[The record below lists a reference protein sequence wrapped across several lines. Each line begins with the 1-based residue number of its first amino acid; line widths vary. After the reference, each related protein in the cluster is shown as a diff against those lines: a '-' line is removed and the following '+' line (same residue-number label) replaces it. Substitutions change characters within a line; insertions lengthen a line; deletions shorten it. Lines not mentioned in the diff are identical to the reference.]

1 VGDQKADDKAVTLEA
16 APLKTGPLNTA
27 PDQAERIVRARDFVS
42 ANPHAV
48 LTTYRRDGQ
57 AQMSP
62 VTVAVDAEGR
72 IIISVTED
80 RAKTKNARRDP
91 RVALCVFSDG
101 FYGPWVQVEG
111 LAEFADGPDRI
122 DALVDYYRTLS
133 GEHPDWSEYRA
144 AMLRDRRVLLRFAIL
159 RAAGPAAG

>member
-1 VGDQKADDKAVTLEA
+1 MSEMTVL
-16 APLKTGPLNTA
+16 
-27 PDQAERIVRARDFVS
+27 DQAARIARAREFAS
-42 ANPHAV
+42 ANSRGV

-62 VTVAVDAEGR
+62 VTVGVDAEGR
-72 IIISVTED
+72 IAISVTED

-111 LAEFADGPDRI
+111 VAEFADGPDRI
-122 DALVDYYRTLS
+122 DVLVDYYRTLS
-133 GEHPDWSEYRA
+133 GEHPDWGEYRA
-144 AMLRDRRVLLRFAIL
+144 AMVRDRRVLLRFTIT
-159 RAAGPAAG
+159 RASGPAAG

>member
-1 VGDQKADDKAVTLEA
+1 VGDQKVSGKAGSSA
-16 APLKTGPLNTA
+16 G
-27 PDQAERIVRARDFVS
+27 PDQAERIARAREFVS
-42 ANPHAV
+42 ANSRGV

-62 VTVAVDAEGR
+62 VTVGVDAEGR
-72 IIISVTED
+72 IIICVTED

-111 LAEFADGPDRI
+111 QAEFADGPDRI

-133 GEHPDWSEYRA
+133 GEHPDWGEYRA
-144 AMLRDRRVLLRFAIL
+144 AMVRDRRVLLRFSIQ
-159 RAAGPAAG
+159 RASGPAAG

>member
-1 VGDQKADDKAVTLEA
+1 MGDIAKARE
-16 APLKTGPLNTA
+16 
-27 PDQAERIVRARDFVS
+27 FVA

-57 AQMSP
+57 AQLSP
-62 VTVAVDAEGR
+62 VTAGVDAEGR

-91 RVALCVFSDG
+91 RAALCVFTSN

-111 LAEFADGPDRI
+111 TAQFADGPDRI
-122 DALVDYYRTLS
+122 DALVDYYRTLR
-133 GEHPDWSEYRA
+133 GEHDDWDEYRA
-144 AMLRDRRVLLRFAIL
+144 VMERDHRVLLRIAIV
-159 RAAGPAAG
+159 RASGPASE

>member
-1 VGDQKADDKAVTLEA
+1 MSDEV
-16 APLKTGPLNTA
+16 
-27 PDQAERIVRARDFVS
+27 ERIARAREFVA
-42 ANPHAV
+42 ANPRGV

-62 VTVAVDAEGR
+62 VTPGVDAQGR
-72 IIISVTED
+72 IIVSVTED

-91 RVALCVFSDG
+91 RVALCVFGES

-111 LAEFADGPDRI
+111 QAEFADGPDRI

-133 GEHPDWSEYRA
+133 GEHSDWGEYRA
-144 AMLRDRRVLLRFAIL
+144 AMVRDRRVLLRFDII
-159 RAAGPAAG
+159 RASGPAAG

>member
-1 VGDQKADDKAVTLEA
+1 MGDRTVTDKA
-16 APLKTGPLNTA
+16 G
-27 PDQAERIVRARDFVS
+27 PDQAARIVRAREFVA
-42 ANPHAV
+42 ANSRGV

-62 VTVAVDAEGR
+62 VTVGIDAEGR
-72 IIISVTED
+72 VAISVTED

-91 RVALCVFSDG
+91 RVALCVFLDG

-133 GEHPDWSEYRA
+133 GEHPDWGEYRA
-144 AMLRDRRVLLRFAIL
+144 AMVRDRRVLLRFAIL

>member
-1 VGDQKADDKAVTLEA
+1 LSDEV
-16 APLKTGPLNTA
+16 
-27 PDQAERIVRARDFVS
+27 ERIARAREFVA
-42 ANPHAV
+42 ANPRGV

-62 VTVAVDAEGR
+62 VTPGVDAQGR
-72 IIISVTED
+72 IIVSVTED

-91 RVALCVFSDG
+91 RVALCVFGES

-111 LAEFADGPDRI
+111 QAEFADGPDRI

-133 GEHPDWSEYRA
+133 GEHSDWGEYRA
-144 AMLRDRRVLLRFAIL
+144 AMVRDRRVLLRFDII
-159 RAAGPAAG
+159 RASGPAAG